1 MRDITRRAKKRLS
14 ALESTAA
21 EQFES
26 SIIHN
31 RVHEVVREDDG
42 LRHVLDVTELAYEL
56 EERDGLPDEME
67 LVSFNA
73 AEDLNGHVDAL
84 VERVVARE
92 CSALIEDACG
102 GWFGEVDYI
111 DEIDIRDA
119 SNEAY
124 EWLAEHSDAAEAEGI
139 DVEMIWGASDVLE
152 VTSGE

>member
-1 MRDITRRAKKRLS
+1 MRDITRHAKKRLS

-26 SIIHN
+26 SIVHN
-31 RVHEVVREDDG
+31 RVHDAIREDDR
-42 LRHVLDVTELAYEL
+42 LRHVLDVTERAHEL
-56 EERDGLPDEME
+56 EERDDLLDEME
-67 LVSFNA
+67 LVPFDA
-73 AEDLNGHVDAL
+73 AKNLNDHVDAL

-92 CSALIEDACG
+92 CAALIEDARG

-124 EWLAEHSDAAEAEGI
+124 AWLVEHPDAAEAGGI
-139 DVEMIWGASDVLE
+139 DVEMIWGTSDVLE
-152 VTSGE
+152 VTSDE